1 MSDIEPDPDESELDP
16 PVKEASETKSEPRP
30 QKPKGGDKGAEAIKV
45 RSRSSAD
52 LLVELAGEA
61 DLFHTR
67 DGGPY
72 ADIAL
77 KGHRET

>member
-1 MSDIEPDPDESELDP
+1 MSGIEPDPDESELDP

-30 QKPKGGDKGAEAIKV
+30 QKPKGGDKAGEAIKV